1 MNFITKWFKKPAASP
16 RATIIPTN
24 LEEAVRELHIAFKPS
39 EKKEFANFSALDP
52 GLSLHLTGGMAM
64 RNNWRMWEP
73 DTPLSLWFRKQ
84 GIWHPDDMSAIIYR
98 AFWCSLGKYRSPR
111 RNLKEMPFD
120 LEAEKIH
127 YITYWKRMGKGFD
140 GVDLPS
146 TEEKR
151 EKREYT
157 FDIAKL
163 NSIIAD
169 KPIKFSAI
177 NKDKNDNSKN
187 S

>member
-1 MNFITKWFKKPAASP
+1 MNFITKWLFKKKAQPP
-16 RATIIPTN
+16 IIIPTN
-24 LEEAVRELHIAFKPS
+24 LEEAVAELHAVFNTK
-39 EKKEFANFSALDP
+39 EKMEFANFSALDP

-73 DTPLSLWFRKQ
+73 DTPLSSWFRKQ

-120 LEAEKIH
+120 LETEKLY
-127 YITYWKRMGKGFD
+127 YIKYWKDMGKGFD
-140 GVDLPS
+140 GVDIASESKTL
-146 TEEKR
+146 

-157 FDIAKL
+157 FNTAKL

-177 NKDKNDNSKN
+177 NKDKSDTSRNN
-187 S
+187 